1 MCAARDTAGKLC
13 GIVVLAV
20 SPATVEA
27 FLTELVAGFADGDIK
42 KHKFE
47 VQDGYLAATGYVLAQ
62 SMTGDV
68 PLQAGINECVTC
80 CLTPSARWVDCSSST
95 LLLDTSLYQRACF
108 CHSHPDLFAHSQHS
122 QHLADCIVIN
132 LRMKAFPNSMR
143 QLAWA
148 GQCMPARNISHLLLF
163 MY

>member
-62 SMTGDV
+62 SMTGEV
-68 PLQAGINECVTC
+68 SLQAGISKCCGC
-80 CLTPSARWVDCSSST
+80 CLMLSVRSLDCSSIM
-95 LLLDTSLYQRACF
+95 LLLDTGSTSACKF
-108 CHSHPDLFAHSQHS
+108 LSQPS
-122 QHLADCIVIN
+122 
-132 LRMKAFPNSMR
+132 FF
-143 QLAWA
+143 
-148 GQCMPARNISHLLLF
+148 LLDTGNTWPTA
-163 MY
+163 